1 MRQDKVT
8 RSAVGALFSLYHTA
22 FCMDFASS
30 PRFFRRGPKP
40 LTRFLLCSVLSL
52 TLLVGDA
59 RFGWLTPLREAG
71 SVLLYPLQWLIRTPQ
86 ALARRAEDFLTIQ
99 TDLVAQNHALQNRL
113 LIAEARLQRQTDL
126 QRENQTLRELSQ
138 LRLQPPQTSLLAEV
152 LYTSRDPF
160 TYKLIID
167 KGVQEGMKEGFPVVD
182 ARGLVG
188 QGTRV
193 QPLTAEVT
201 LLIERNHPV
210 PVFIQR
216 TGLRAVVFGTGGGV
230 EVRYLAAHA
239 DVQAGDLLVTS
250 GIDGIYPAGLPVA
263 RVTRAEKD
271 AGSPFVRVVCEP
283 MAWIEHHRA
292 LLVLNEKAALP
303 PRPEPAPVIVVK
315 SRRNKSTSEE

>member
-138 LRLQPPQTSLLAEV
+138 LRLQPPKPAYSPRCSTPAATPLPTSSSS
-152 LYTSRDPF
+152 T
-160 TYKLIID
+160 
-167 KGVQEGMKEGFPVVD
+167 KGCK
-182 ARGLVG
+182 RG
-188 QGTRV
+188 
-193 QPLTAEVT
+193 
-201 LLIERNHPV
+201 
-210 PVFIQR
+210 
-216 TGLRAVVFGTGGGV
+216 
-230 EVRYLAAHA
+230 
-239 DVQAGDLLVTS
+239 
-250 GIDGIYPAGLPVA
+250 
-263 RVTRAEKD
+263 
-271 AGSPFVRVVCEP
+271 
-283 MAWIEHHRA
+283 
-292 LLVLNEKAALP
+292 
-303 PRPEPAPVIVVK
+303 
-315 SRRNKSTSEE
+315 